1 LAGALA
7 VAGFLI
13 FVRFVIFVLLIF
25 GLAGEA
31 GDFHLGVMTEVDD
44 EAEAMA
50 RGFEVIENLSLML
63 RCDGFD
69 GFDGFEFEDDLAVT
83 NDVRLVCL
91 LERLAF
97 VGELEFLLGDERNP
111 TQTKFLF

>member
-1 LAGALA
+1 MA

-69 GFDGFEFEDDLAVT
+69 GFEFEDDLAVT

-91 LERLAF
+91 LDRLAF
-97 VGELEFLLGDERNP
+97 VGELEFLLGDER
-111 TQTKFLF
+111 F